1 MDYRYDSPQVLEDYK
16 ADYNYTWPHLTGSKT
31 ALETVWEPYGIVPME
46 YQNETTNDY
55 DIAHQQYTYIL
66 DDDLKLRVRWSG
78 DDWPVDLFLKDLRT
92 VMSI

>member
-1 MDYRYDSPQVLEDYK
+1 MAQQSLTLQEAVATGLEKNLNIQIVSK
-16 ADYNYTWPHLTGSKT
+16 AVD
-31 ALETVWEPYGIVPME
+31 
-46 YQNETTNDY
+46 QTTNDY